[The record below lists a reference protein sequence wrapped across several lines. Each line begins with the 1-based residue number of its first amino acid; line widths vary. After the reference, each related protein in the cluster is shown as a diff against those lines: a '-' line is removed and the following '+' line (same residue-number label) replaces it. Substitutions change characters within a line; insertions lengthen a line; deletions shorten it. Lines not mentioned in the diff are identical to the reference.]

1 MYESKKVHGKWEY
14 EQNVVT
20 ENNIFKNSISS
31 LRRAQSK
38 HISKLVHRR
47 EITAEEQALKK
58 EEKLKLRPRKS
69 QST

>member
-1 MYESKKVHGKWEY
+1 
-14 EQNVVT
+14 VVT